1 MPIPLAIPLA
11 LMGASAVAGAGANWY
26 SQSQQRDLYR
36 YQRNA
41 YVRQEKDWHKN
52 VPGRSIR
59 YPELSY
65 SGHIRALDTGIS
77 QSYASS
83 VGTGARL
90 TGQFAGGSIYASNQ
104 YGLSRGGSLF
114 SQSSGR
120 SSRWL

>member
-1 MPIPLAIPLA
+1 MPIPLAIPLVIMA
-11 LMGASAVAGAGANWY
+11 GSAVVGAGANWY
-26 SQSQQRDLYR
+26 SQAKQRDLYR
-36 YQRNA
+36 YQRGG
-41 YVRQEKDWHKN
+41 YERQLSDYQKN
-52 VPGRSIR
+52 VGRPIR

-65 SGHIRALDTGIS
+65 PGHIRALDTGIS

-90 TGQFAGGSIYASNQ
+90 TGQVAGGTIYASNQ
-104 YGLSRGGSLF
+104 YGRSRRGSLF